1 MTTTHI
7 PSTEILE
14 SFRQYIDQIRDETM
28 AKVGQEDAN
37 HIRKIV
43 RIQRA
48 MDMGDRLVMIVGFYH
63 FIQWVVG
70 VVMLGL
76 AKIINHMEIGHNVMH
91 G

>member
-43 RIQRA
+43 RI
-48 MDMGDRLVMIVGFYH
+48 
-63 FIQWVVG
+63 
-70 VVMLGL
+70 
-76 AKIINHMEIGHNVMH
+76 
-91 G
+91 